1 MRYEPYMQIMDNTQI
16 YAIGFSGLFGI
27 VALFSYLQDVYPRV
41 LQLRNLA
48 AILPAARHI
57 LVFISRCLTYR
68 TFICRRKFVNRWSR
82 SRALLLLIFCGLNI
96 AALFVRFPGIY
107 EVGARA
113 GTLSRINMVL
123 LYTGPH
129 LSFVAGI
136 LGISLDTFHYL
147 HSSVGMVS
155 FILAAWYFGHK
166 RRLFGAHQGIV
177 EREHIHK

>member
-1 MRYEPYMQIMDNTQI
+1 MQIMDNTQI
-16 YAIGFSGLFGI
+16 YAIGFGGLFGT
-27 VALFSYLQDVYPRV
+27 VALSYLQDVYPRV